1 MKEKDTKNTNF
12 IKNLTFDKTNY
23 TLFFLGIITIIVG
36 YFLMAK
42 GEVNSTQALS
52 IAPVV
57 LLIGYLVIIPLSI
70 LYKKKNKDNNENRE
84 KVDFSN

>member
-1 MKEKDTKNTNF
+1 MKEKDTQNTHF
-12 IKNLTFDKTNY
+12 IKKFTLDKTNY
-23 TLFFLGIITIIVG
+23 ILFFLGIITIIIG

-57 LLIGYLVIIPLSI
+57 LLIGYLVIIPTAI
-70 LYKKKNKDNNENRE
+70 LYKKKK
-84 KVDFSN
+84 